1 MKLANF
7 ASGSVIACLLIMS
20 DTSYAA
26 ANTDDSELI
35 YECALA
41 LDFAAQ
47 KNVSLPVTGGRA
59 MAQFGEV
66 TGNNAA
72 LRQQAAQAIETI
84 WADYR
89 KKNGKSGLDQYILGV
104 AQDCSVLYTELA
116 DKESAAVEGQ
126 LNGLGT
132 LSAASLRAFANR
144 TGDHSAVADYMAYH
158 YPYGKD
164 LFKENADGDYL
175 GQMIVELGAN
185 GVRRLSD
192 EAVFAIANKH
202 YWQYNPPATRLIF
215 AEYQRRMRVMRFNES
230 QAQQWAQRAAD
241 DRANQARQANAKP
254 VGSLGSGERYKP
266 RQGSGLVVCT
276 AHRGTGGG
284 TVCKED

>member
-1 MKLANF
+1 MKLANLVAGTLGASLMF
-7 ASGSVIACLLIMS
+7 AAGVP
-20 DTSYAA
+20 AA
-26 ANTDDSELI
+26 MASTEDAELI

-41 LDFAAQ
+41 LDFAA
-47 KNVSLPVTGGRA
+47 KKGVNLPVTGGRA

-66 TGNNAA
+66 TGNDAA
-72 LRQQAAQAIETI
+72 LRQHAAQAIDAV

-89 KKNGKSGLDQYILGV
+89 KKNGRSGLDQYILGV
-104 AQDCSVLYTELA
+104 AQDCSALYTELA
-116 DKESAAVEGQ
+116 EKESASVEGQ

-144 TGDHSAVADYMAYH
+144 TGDYAAVADYLVYH

-175 GQMIVELGAN
+175 GQMIVELGAS
-185 GVRRLSD
+185 GLRRLSD
-192 EAVFAIANKH
+192 EAVFAIANKY
-202 YWQYNPPATRLIF
+202 YWQYNPPATRLVF
-215 AEYQRRMRVMRFNES
+215 AEYQRRMRIMKFNES

-254 VGSLGSGERYKP
+254 VGSLGSGEKYRP
-266 RQGSGLVVCT
+266 RQGSGFVVCT
-276 AHRGTGGG
+276 THRGTGGG